1 MRYGLFDGNVTG
13 SEDGQPVAPLMGQFQ
28 DYDGGAGDYQM
39 GPLTFMLNYPDHCV
53 LYRFCRGPH
62 GNRCELVWFVRG
74 DAKAGEDFDVD
85 RVTWLWH
92 HTTQEDEYIIMRNSE
107 GLTPA
112 SSNPALTTRNLNS
125 PCRNLSAGTLQRLSG
140 RSQSLRTR
148 RSPDHLFGC
157 VRWLNR
163 VSELGHARINEHPS
177 LQILPPQY

>member
-1 MRYGLFDGNVTG
+1 MRYGLVDGNVTG
-13 SEDGQPVAPLMGQFQ
+13 SVVGQPVAPLMGEFQ

-39 GPLTFMLNYPDHCV
+39 GPLTFMLNYPDYCV
-53 LYRFCRGPH
+53 LYRFLPRSLTETDA
-62 GNRCELVWFVRG
+62 ELVWFVRG

-125 PCRNLSAGTLQRLSG
+125 PCRNLSAGTSRPWSG
-140 RSQSLRTR
+140 RSLTSCTVDRLIIFWD
-148 RSPDHLFGC
+148 SYPDSYTC
-157 VRWLNR
+157 V
-163 VSELGHARINEHPS
+163 S
-177 LQILPPQY
+177 